1 LHASR
6 AHENPDISLPVHIG
20 PVTAYRIATTIRLRT
35 LPFAFAA
42 SLLLFG
48 SLASQ
53 YFGRNAAPNRDF
65 LGFYFA
71 AEVVR
76 DNPHGE
82 LYRGNSDQ
90 DPELSVLAPIDSPIY
105 SHAKAAGQSP
115 VSRYLYPPLLADLL
129 IPLTH
134 WSAPAAAAAWRMI
147 NLVLIFTSLIL
158 LAQMLRIG
166 LATPEFAL
174 VAACTFFFYPIHES
188 LWSGNVSVVLMA
200 LWVVALFAYD
210 KGWVV
215 LSAFA
220 LAFATVLKVTPI
232 AIFPL
237 FVVWKDRRWLA
248 AYFASL
254 LCMISALAAFNGLPA
269 MRMSWDTLVA
279 MVPGDP
285 KCDVKC
291 IGSLLTWIYF
301 GSVKGA
307 SNLLRSSIGTS
318 HGLLVAIRILSF
330 AFYAACLFPV
340 WIKRGAMSR
349 SERVFAISIFAVVAL
364 CVSPV
369 SWRQAYA
376 MALPALAICWTK
388 ALRQRLSMAD
398 TNLLAFVTAVLG
410 TLFLD
415 VAATTMPMPEA
426 ARIALSG
433 LWIVLSVGFCLFALW
448 RWNEEKAWLPAP
460 PAASSV

>member
-1 LHASR
+1 
-6 AHENPDISLPVHIG
+6 
-20 PVTAYRIATTIRLRT
+20 VTSNEIATTNRLRR

-42 SLLLFG
+42 SLLLLG

-53 YFGRNAAPNRDF
+53 YFGRNAVPNRDF

-76 DNPHGE
+76 DNPHGD
-82 LYRGNSDQ
+82 LYRGNTDQ
-90 DPELSVLAPIDSPIY
+90 DPELSAFVPVDSPIY
-105 SHAKAAGQSP
+105 SRAKAAGQNQAL
-115 VSRYLYPPLLADLL
+115 RYVYPPLLADLL

-134 WSAPAAAAAWRMI
+134 WSAPEAAAAWRTM
-147 NLVLIFTSLIL
+147 NLALIFAALIL
-158 LAQMLRIG
+158 LARMLRIP

-174 VAACTFFFYPIHES
+174 LAACTFFFYPVHES
-188 LWSGNVSVVLMA
+188 LWAGNVSVVLMA

-210 KGWVV
+210 KHWVV

-237 FVVWKDRRWLA
+237 FVVWKDRRWLT
-248 AYFASL
+248 AYFLSL
-254 LCMISALAAFNGLPA
+254 VCILGALAAFNGLPA
-269 MRMSWDTLVA
+269 MRMSWVTLVT
-279 MVPGDP
+279 MGPGNP

-291 IGSLLTWIYF
+291 IGSLLSWIYF

-307 SNLLRSSIGTS
+307 SNLLRSSMGGS
-318 HGLLVAIRILSF
+318 HGLLVAIRVVSF
-330 AFYAACLFPV
+330 AFYAACFVPV
-340 WIKRGAMSR
+340 WIRRGAMGR

-388 ALRQRLSMAD
+388 ALRQRLSVAD

-415 VAATTMPMPEA
+415 VAATTLPIPEA

-433 LWIVLSVGFCLFALW
+433 LWIVLSVAFCLFALW
-448 RWNEEKAWLPAP
+448 RWNEEKAWFPAQ
-460 PAASSV
+460 PAATSA